1 MFALVAGDLVEKSVS
16 ARTYVIAEP
25 ENMDACLNEFK
36 DMENYLKTLER
47 LITPYEWGVY
57 KIVVL
62 PPSFPYGG
70 MENPLLT
77 FISPTCVVGDG
88 S

>member
-1 MFALVAGDLVEKSVS
+1 M
-16 ARTYVIAEP
+16 
-25 ENMDACLNEFK
+25 
-36 DMENYLKTLER
+36 
-47 LITPYEWGVY
+47 ITPYEWGVY

-77 FISPTCVVGDG
+77 FISPTCVVGDK